1 MTSTKEQDRG
11 SRISL
16 NKGSGNR
23 LELKK
28 RVDSGV
34 VRQSFSHGRSKSVAV
49 EVKRSKRAP
58 VKGEVVDAAVPAS
71 PEEPGQRVVKAKT
84 SSGGGAPRSR
94 SGGGGGARPVVLK
107 PLTDSEKNAR
117 FRALADA
124 KKVEDEARLRAEENS
139 RRQIEEAER
148 RKIEETAASERKE
161 QELQRKQTE
170 EEARKKAEEA
180 AARLLEKEEQERA
193 KREAEEAKKR
203 ADAEQEKAKSS
214 AAQSAP
220 AAKSN
225 GATARAGAPDA
236 GTTERPRAKTPDAAP
251 RGKVKGKPVR
261 GDSEQRGDSRGR
273 SGSGNSR
280 RGGKLMLDSNAEV
293 IERRAPSLAAMRRR
307 QDREKRQQQMMDQQ
321 PKVREVVLPE
331 TIQVSELANRM
342 AVRGADVIKSLMKM
356 GVMATVNQV
365 VDADTAEVVVSEFG
379 HSVKRV
385 ADSDVEIGLEGSDDE
400 DTDLQSRAP
409 VVTVMGHVDHG
420 KTSLLDALRKADVA
434 AGEAGGIT
442 QHIGAYRVDIGS
454 GQPVTFIDTPGH
466 AAFTEMRARGAEVTD
481 IVVLVVAADDGV
493 MPQTV
498 EAINHAKAAQV
509 PLVVAVNKIDKP
521 DANPDR
527 VKQELLTHEI
537 VPEDYGGDVLCVD
550 VSAVEKTGLDKLIEG
565 IQLQAELLE
574 LKANPDRSG
583 QGAVIEA
590 RLDRGRGVV
599 ATALIQKGTLHVGDI
614 IVCGAH
620 WGRVRALIDDHGKP
634 INEAGP
640 SAPAEILGLDGV
652 PDAGDLLVVV
662 DSEKRAR
669 EITAYRAR
677 KKQTAA
683 IAVPAGSVEDMFS
696 QMADQQIDELPVV
709 VKSDVHGSLEAIVA
723 GLEKMNTDEVKVR
736 VLHSG
741 VGAIT
746 ESDVTLA
753 MASKALVVGFNV
765 RANAQARD
773 LAKRENV
780 EVLYYSI
787 IYELLDEA
795 KARLSG
801 MLSPESKEKTTG
813 HAEIREVFSIT
824 KTGKIAGCMVTD
836 GIIRRTARVRL
847 LRDDVVI
854 HDGALG
860 SLRRFK
866 DDTKEVREG
875 FECGIGVDSFSDIR
889 QGDVIEAY
897 EVEEVARTL

>member
-1 MTSTKEQDRG
+1 MTSTKEQDRS

-49 EVKRSKRAP
+49 EVKRKRAP
-58 VKGEVVDAAVPAS
+58 VKGEVGETGSAPAPS
-71 PEEPGQRVVKAKT
+71 AGAEARPQPAKPAPGTAGRGARQ
-84 SSGGGAPRSR
+84 SGGG
-94 SGGGGGARPVVLK
+94 RPVVLK
-107 PLTDSEKNAR
+107 PLTDSEKSAR

-124 KKVEDEARLRAEENS
+124 KKVEGEARQRAEENAK
-139 RRQIEEAER
+139 RQAEEAER
-148 RKIEETAASERKE
+148 RKTEEQAAKERKD
-161 QELQRKQTE
+161 QEF
-170 EEARKKAEEA
+170 ARKKAEEDARRKAEEA
-180 AARLLEKEEQERA
+180 AARLLEKEEQERQ
-193 KREAEEAKKR
+193 KREAG
-203 ADAEQEKAKSS
+203 DSGKSGD
-214 AAQSAP
+214 AAQPEARKAEARSPAAIPSAP
-220 AAKSN
+220 DDEA
-225 GATARAGAPDA
+225 D
-236 GTTERPRAKTPDAAP
+236 ERPKPRQVDGGL
-251 RGKVKGKPVR
+251 RGKVKGKVVR
-261 GDSEQRGDSRGR
+261 SDMEQRSEGRGR
-273 SGSGNSR
+273 TSAGGR

-293 IERRAPSLAAMRRR
+293 IERRAPSLAAMRRHR
-307 QDREKRQQQMMDQQ
+307 EREKRQHKIQDQQ
-321 PKVREVVLPE
+321 PMVREVVLPE

-342 AVRGADVIKSLMKM
+342 AVRGADVVKALKKM
-356 GVMATVNQV
+356 GEMATVNQV
-365 VDADTAEVVVSEFG
+365 VDADTAEVLVGEFG
-379 HSVKRV
+379 HTVKRV
-385 ADSDVEIGLEGSDDE
+385 ADSDVEIGLEGLDDE
-400 DTDLQSRAP
+400 DTDLSPRAP

-442 QHIGAYRVDIGS
+442 QHIGAYQVDIGT
-454 GQPVTFIDTPGH
+454 GAPVTFIDTPGH

-493 MPQTV
+493 MPQTI
-498 EAINHAKAAQV
+498 EAINHAKAAGV
-509 PLVVAVNKIDKP
+509 PIVVAVNKIDKP

-527 VKQELLTHEI
+527 VKQELLAHDI
-537 VPEDYGGDVLCVD
+537 VPEDYGGDVQCVE
-550 VSAVEKTGLDKLIEG
+550 VSAIEKTGLDKLIES

-574 LKANPDRSG
+574 LRANPNRSA

-599 ATALIQKGTLHVGDI
+599 ATALIQKGTLRVGDI
-614 IVCGAH
+614 IVCGGN
-620 WGRVRALIDDHGKP
+620 WGKVRAMVDDRGDP
-634 INEAGP
+634 ITEAGP
-640 SAPAEILGLDGV
+640 STPVEIQGLDGV

-669 EITAYRAR
+669 EITAYRVR

-683 IAVPAGSVEDMFS
+683 IAAPAGSVEDMFS
-696 QMADQQIDELPVV
+696 QMADQNISELPVV

-723 GLEKMNTDEVKVR
+723 GLVKMNTDEVQVR
-736 VLHSG
+736 MLHSG

-753 MASKALVVGFNV
+753 MASGALILGFNV

-773 LAKRENV
+773 LAKRENINIH
-780 EVLYYSI
+780 YHSI

-801 MLSPESKEKTTG
+801 MLAPESREQTTG

-836 GIIRRTARVRL
+836 GVIRRGARIRL

-866 DDTKEVREG
+866 DDIREVREG
-875 FECGIGVDSFSDIR
+875 FECGIGVEGYSDIR
-889 QGDVIEAY
+889 QNDVIEAY

>member
-16 NKGSGNR
+16 NKGSGSR

-49 EVKRSKRAP
+49 EVKRKRTP
-58 VKGEVVDAAVPAS
+58 LKGDAAAAGAAGAEAEGKPA
-71 PEEPGQRVVKAKT
+71 QAKAGAGAASRST
-84 SSGGGAPRSR
+84 RSAGGA
-94 SGGGGGARPVVLK
+94 ARPVVLK

-124 KKVEDEARLRAEENS
+124 KKVEDEARKRAEENAK
-139 RRQIEEAER
+139 RQAEEAAR
-148 RKIEETAASERKE
+148 RKAEEEAAKARKE
-161 QELQRKQTE
+161 QEQARKKSE
-170 EEARKKAEEA
+170 DEARQKAEEA
-180 AARLLEKEEQERA
+180 AARLLEKEGQEKK
-193 KREAEEAKKR
+193 KREAEEAKAR
-203 ADAEQEKAKSS
+203 AEAEQAKAKKTVE
-214 AAQSAP
+214 AKPAKKADGVATPEALAP
-220 AAKSN
+220 TS
-225 GATARAGAPDA
+225 GTA
-236 GTTERPRAKTPDAAP
+236 EKPRARPTEGSP
-251 RGKVKGKPVR
+251 RGKAKGKASR
-261 GDSEQRGDSRGR
+261 EESEQRSDGRHRG
-273 SGSGNSR
+273 GGGGR
-280 RGGKLMLDSNAEV
+280 RGGKLMLDSDAEV

-307 QDREKRQQQMMDQQ
+307 QDREKRQQQMQDQA
-321 PKVREVVLPE
+321 PMVREVVLPE

-379 HSVKRV
+379 HTVKRV
-385 ADSDVEIGLEGSDDE
+385 ADSDVEIGLEGMDDVE
-400 DTDLQSRAP
+400 GDLLPRAP

-420 KTSLLDALRKADVA
+420 KTSLLDALREADVA
-434 AGEAGGIT
+434 SGEAGGIT
-442 QHIGAYRVDIGS
+442 QHIGAYQVDIGS
-454 GQPVTFIDTPGH
+454 GEPVTFIDTPGH

-493 MPQTV
+493 MPQTI
-498 EAINHAKAAQV
+498 EAINHAKAADV
-509 PLVVAVNKIDKP
+509 PIVVAINKIDRP
-521 DANPDR
+521 EANPDR
-527 VKQELLTHEI
+527 VKQELLSHEV
-537 VPEDYGGDVLCVD
+537 VPEDYGGDVLCVE

-574 LKANPDRSG
+574 LKANPDRSA

-590 RLDRGRGVV
+590 KLDRGRGVV
-599 ATALIQKGTLHVGDI
+599 ATALIQKGTLRVGDI

-620 WGRVRALIDDHGKP
+620 WGRVRALIDDHGRT
-634 INEAGP
+634 IAEAGP

-652 PDAGDLLVVV
+652 PEAGDLLVVV
-662 DSEKRAR
+662 ENERRAR
-669 EITAYRAR
+669 EITAYRTR

-683 IAVPAGSVEDMFS
+683 MAVPAGSVEDMFS
-696 QMADQQIDELPVV
+696 QMAEQKTNELPVV

-746 ESDVTLA
+746 ESDITLA
-753 MASKALVVGFNV
+753 MASKALVMGFNV

-780 EVLYYSI
+780 DVAYFSI

-813 HAEIREVFSIT
+813 HAEIREVFNIT
-824 KTGKIAGCMVTD
+824 KIGKIAGCMVTD
-836 GIIRRTARVRL
+836 GIIRRSARVRL
-847 LRDDVVI
+847 LRDDMVI

-866 DDTKEVREG
+866 DDAKEVREG
-875 FECGIGVDSFSDIR
+875 FECGIGVEGYNDIR

>member
-16 NKGSGNR
+16 NKGSDSR

-49 EVKRSKRAP
+49 EVKRKRTP
-58 VKGEVVDAAVPAS
+58 LKGEAPPVGAP
-71 PEEPGQRVVKAKT
+71 
-84 SSGGGAPRSR
+84 GGAGADAEEGAAPTKPATGATSR
-94 SGGGGGARPVVLK
+94 STRAAGGAARPVVLK
-107 PLTDSEKNAR
+107 PLTDSEKSAR

-124 KKVEDEARLRAEENS
+124 KKVEGEARKRAEENAK
-139 RRQIEEAER
+139 RQAEEAER
-148 RKIEETAASERKE
+148 RKVEDEAAKARKE
-161 QELQRKQTE
+161 QELARKKAE
-170 EEARKKAEEA
+170 DEARQKAEEA
-180 AARLLEKEEQERA
+180 AARVLEKEGQEKK
-193 KREAEEAKKR
+193 KREAEDAKTKVETKQAKVKETTEPKSTTTAEGVTTPEAL
-203 ADAEQEKAKSS
+203 APAPGTAEKPKPRQPDSAPRSKAKGKAS
-214 AAQSAP
+214 
-220 AAKSN
+220 
-225 GATARAGAPDA
+225 
-236 GTTERPRAKTPDAAP
+236 
-251 RGKVKGKPVR
+251 RGE
-261 GDSEQRGDSRGR
+261 SEQRSDGRHRG
-273 SGSGNSR
+273 GGGGGR
-280 RGGKLMLDSNAEV
+280 RGGKLMLDNNAEV

-307 QDREKRQQQMMDQQ
+307 QDREKRQQQMQDQA

-365 VDADTAEVVVSEFG
+365 VDADTAEVVVGEFG
-379 HSVKRV
+379 HTVKRV
-385 ADSDVEIGLEGSDDE
+385 ADSDVEIGLEGIDDVE
-400 DTDLQSRAP
+400 GDLMTRAP

-420 KTSLLDALRKADVA
+420 KTSLLDALRQADVVS
-434 AGEAGGIT
+434 GEAGGIT
-442 QHIGAYRVDIGS
+442 QHIGAYQVDIGS
-454 GQPVTFIDTPGH
+454 GAPVTFIDTPGH

-493 MPQTV
+493 MPQTI
-498 EAINHAKAAQV
+498 EAINHAKAADV
-509 PLVVAVNKIDKP
+509 PIVVAVNKIDRP
-521 DANPDR
+521 EANPDR
-527 VKQELLTHEI
+527 VKQELLAHEI
-537 VPEDYGGDVLCVD
+537 VPEDYGGDVLCVE

-574 LKANPDRSG
+574 LKANPERSA

-599 ATALIQKGTLHVGDI
+599 ATALIQKGTLRVGEI

-620 WGRVRALIDDHGKP
+620 WGKVRALINDHGQT
-634 INEAGP
+634 IAEAGP

-652 PDAGDLLVVV
+652 PEAGDLLVVV
-662 DSEKRAR
+662 ENERRAR

-683 IAVPAGSVEDMFS
+683 IAVPVGSVEDMFS
-696 QMADQQIDELPVV
+696 QMAERNTNELPVV

-746 ESDVTLA
+746 ESDITLA
-753 MASKALVVGFNV
+753 MASKALVMGFNV

-780 EVLYYSI
+780 DVMYFSI

-824 KTGKIAGCMVTD
+824 KIGKIAGCMVTD
-836 GIIRRTARVRL
+836 GIIRRSARVRL
-847 LRDDVVI
+847 LRDDMVI

-875 FECGIGVDSFSDIR
+875 FECGIGVDGYNDIR

>member
-16 NKGSGNR
+16 NKGAGNR

-28 RVDSGV
+28 RVDNGV

-49 EVKRSKRAP
+49 EVKRKRAP
-58 VKGEVVDAAVPAS
+58 LKGEAGEALAPTGPETIERPAQAKPAVSA
-71 PEEPGQRVVKAKT
+71 PGRVA
-84 SSGGGAPRSR
+84 R
-94 SGGGGGARPVVLK
+94 SGGSGARPVVLK
-107 PLTDSEKNAR
+107 PLTDSEKSAR

-124 KKVEDEARLRAEENS
+124 KKVEGEARQRAEENAK
-139 RRQIEEAER
+139 RQAEEAER
-148 RKIEETAASERKE
+148 RRAEEEAASERKE
-161 QELQRKQTE
+161 QELLRKKAE
-170 EEARKKAEEA
+170 EEARQKAEEA
-180 AARLLEKEEQERA
+180 AARLLEKEEQERQ
-193 KREAEEAKKR
+193 KREADTSKKPAASDQPETRAATGRPAAAAKPAAR
-203 ADAEQEKAKSS
+203 S
-214 AAQSAP
+214 AAAEAVDETVEKP
-220 AAKSN
+220 KLRAAESS
-225 GATARAGAPDA
+225 
-236 GTTERPRAKTPDAAP
+236 P
-251 RGKVKGKPVR
+251 RGKVKSKASR
-261 GDSEQRGDSRGR
+261 GDTEQRTDGR
-273 SGSGNSR
+273 ARTSGGGR

-293 IERRAPSLAAMRRR
+293 IERRAPSLAAMRRHR
-307 QDREKRQQQMMDQQ
+307 EREKRQQQIQDQQ
-321 PKVREVVLPE
+321 PMVREVVLPE

-342 AVRGADVIKSLMKM
+342 AVRGADVVKSLMKM

-365 VDADTAEVVVSEFG
+365 VDADTAEVVVGEFG
-379 HSVKRV
+379 HTAKRV
-385 ADSDVEIGLEGSDDE
+385 ADSDVEIGLEGLDDE
-400 DTDLQSRAP
+400 DADLSPRAP

-434 AGEAGGIT
+434 SGEAGGIT
-442 QHIGAYRVDIGS
+442 QHIGAYQVDIGS
-454 GQPVTFIDTPGH
+454 GAPVTFIDTPGH
-466 AAFTEMRARGAEVTD
+466 AAFTEMRARGAKVTD

-493 MPQTV
+493 MPQTI
-498 EAINHAKAAQV
+498 EAINHAKAAEV
-509 PLVVAVNKIDKP
+509 PIVVAINKVDKP

-527 VKQELLTHEI
+527 VKQELLTHEV
-537 VPEDYGGDVLCVD
+537 VPEDYGGDVQCVE
-550 VSAVEKTGLDKLIEG
+550 VSAVEKTGLDKLIES

-574 LKANPDRSG
+574 LKANPNRSA

-599 ATALIQKGTLHVGDI
+599 ATALIQNGTLNVGEI

-620 WGRVRALIDDHGKP
+620 WGKARALIDDHGKP
-634 INEAGP
+634 IKVAGP
-640 SAPAEILGLDGV
+640 STPVEILGLDGV

-669 EITAYRAR
+669 EITAYRVR

-683 IAVPAGSVEDMFS
+683 IATPAGSVEDMFS
-696 QMADQQIDELPVV
+696 QMADQNIDELPLV

-723 GLEKMNTDEVKVR
+723 GLVKMNTDEVQVR

-753 MASKALVVGFNV
+753 MASGALVLGFNV
-765 RANAQARD
+765 RANAQARE
-773 LAKRENV
+773 LAKRENIDIQ
-780 EVLYYSI
+780 YHSI

-801 MLSPESKEKTTG
+801 MLAPSSRETTTG
-813 HAEIREVFSIT
+813 HAEIREVYNIT
-824 KTGKIAGCMVTD
+824 KVGKIAGCMVTD
-836 GIIRRTARVRL
+836 GIIRRGARIRL

-875 FECGIGVDSFSDIR
+875 FECGIGVEGYSDIR

>member
-16 NKGSGNR
+16 NKGSGGR

-49 EVKRSKRAP
+49 EVKRKRAP
-58 VKGEVVDAAVPAS
+58 VKGETAEAPAAGTPA
-71 PEEPGQRVVKAKT
+71 PQAETRPPPKAK
-84 SSGGGAPRSR
+84 SRGGRSDG
-94 SGGGGGARPVVLK
+94 SRPVVLK
-107 PLTDSEKNAR
+107 PLTDNEKSAR
-117 FRALADA
+117 VRALADA
-124 KKVEDEARLRAEENS
+124 KRAEDEARKRAEENAKRQAEEAA
-139 RRQIEEAER
+139 RRQSEEV
-148 RKIEETAASERKE
+148 ASKERKE
-161 QELQRKQTE
+161 QELERKKVE
-170 EEARKKAEEA
+170 EDARKKAEEA
-180 AARLLEKEEQERA
+180 ASRLLEREEQERQ
-193 KREAEEAKKR
+193 KREAGEDKKKDEVKAKKPEETPPAR
-203 ADAEQEKAKSS
+203 VKPQPKP
-214 AAQSAP
+214 QSAP
-220 AAKSN
+220 VKS
-225 GATARAGAPDA
+225 A
-236 GTTERPRAKTPDAAP
+236 DAADKP
-251 RGKVKGKPVR
+251 KPKTADSAPKGRPKGKSGR
-261 GDSEQRGDSRGR
+261 GGEQEQRGDGR
-273 SGSGNSR
+273 NRASGSGR
-280 RGGKLMLDSNAEV
+280 RGGKLMLDNNAEV

-307 QDREKRQQQMMDQQ
+307 QDREKRQQQMQDQQ
-321 PKVREVVLPE
+321 PMVREVVLPE

-342 AVRGADVIKSLMKM
+342 AVRGADVVKSLMKM

-365 VDADTAEVVVSEFG
+365 VDADTAEVVISEFG
-379 HSVKRV
+379 HEVKRV
-385 ADSDVEIGLEGSDDE
+385 ADSDVEIGLEGLDDV
-400 DTDLQSRAP
+400 DTDLSPRAP

-420 KTSLLDALRKADVA
+420 KTSLLDALRQADVVS
-434 AGEAGGIT
+434 GEAGGIT
-442 QHIGAYRVDIGS
+442 QHIGAYQVDIGT
-454 GQPVTFIDTPGH
+454 GLPVTFIDTPGH
-466 AAFTEMRARGAEVTD
+466 AAFTEMRARGADVTD

-498 EAINHAKAAQV
+498 EAINHAKAAKV
-509 PLVVAVNKIDKP
+509 PIVVAVNKIDKP
-521 DANPDR
+521 EANPDR

-537 VPEDYGGDVLCVD
+537 VPEDYGGDVQCVE
-550 VSAVEKTGLDKLIEG
+550 VSAVAKTGLDKLIESL
-565 IQLQAELLE
+565 QLQAEMLE
-574 LKANPDRSG
+574 LRANPDRSA

-599 ATALIQKGTLHVGDI
+599 ATALIQKGTLNVGDI

-620 WGRVRALIDDHGKP
+620 WGKARALINDHGETIKD
-634 INEAGP
+634 AGP
-640 SAPAEILGLDGV
+640 SAAAEVLGLDGV
-652 PDAGDLLVVV
+652 PEAGDLLVVV

-669 EITAYRAR
+669 EITEYRHR

-683 IAVPAGSVEDMFS
+683 IAAPAGTVEDMFS
-696 QMADQQIDELPVV
+696 QMAYQDIGELPVV

-723 GLEKMNTDEVKVR
+723 GLVKMNTDEVQVR

-753 MASKALVVGFNV
+753 MASKALIMGFNV
-765 RANAQARD
+765 RANAQARE
-773 LAKRENV
+773 LAKRESIDIQ
-780 EVLYYSI
+780 YHSI

-801 MLSPESKEKTTG
+801 MLAPESKEKTTG
-813 HAEIREVFSIT
+813 HAEIREVFTIT
-824 KTGKIAGCMVTD
+824 KVGKIAGCMVTD
-836 GIIRRTARVRL
+836 GFIRRGARVRL

-875 FECGIGVDSFSDIR
+875 FECGIGVEGYSDIR
-889 QGDVIEAY
+889 ERDVIEAY